1 MQPMASPFV
10 DPSVGGGLGLKV
22 RDLENRVVIMIPT
35 SYNPSAPALEQGK
48 TQEQIIADVFV
59 ISGPSP
65 LRFGSNITTGSPD
78 THSVAVPYYATGVM
92 LSHVNIV
99 RALKPHVGTGIVLG
113 RIERGTTQTRGNS
126 RPWNLQPLADSL
138 SPAQAQGMGI
148 PQAQIDS
155 DRMERERAGAL
166 WADRTVGTFV
176 NPTPVSLTAP
186 QAQQQYQ
193 PTQYPQVQQQP
204 AQAQYQQQPTQYP
217 QAQQQ
222 PAQAQYQ
229 LQPAPAAADIPCPAG
244 WNSTVW
250 AGLSP
255 QNKAQIAA
263 SMAPAATDPMNQP
276 TGF

>member
-1 MQPMASPFV
+1 MQPNQYQQAAPAMASPFV

-22 RDLENRVVIMIPT
+22 RDLENRIVIMIPT
-35 SYNPSAPALEQGK
+35 AYNPSAPALEQGK

-65 LRFGSNITTGSPD
+65 LRFGSNITTGMPD

-113 RIERGTTQTRGNS
+113 RVERGTTQTRGNS

-148 PQAQIDS
+148 PAERIES
-155 DRMERERAGAL
+155 DRMERAHAGAL
-166 WADRTVGTFV
+166 WAERTVGTFV
-176 NPTPVSLTAP
+176 NPTPISLL
-186 QAQQQYQ
+186 AQQPAQY
-193 PTQYPQVQQQP
+193 QQP
-204 AQAQYQQQPTQYP
+204 AQAQQWAQQQYHAAQQPTQY
-217 QAQQQ
+217 QQ
-222 PAQAQYQ
+222 PAPVAV
-229 LQPAPAAADIPCPAG
+229 PDAAADIPCPTG

-263 SMAPAATDPMNQP
+263 SRPQAAADPMSQP